1 MYTIWCDNQ
10 LIYSPMMVHD
20 GYGVIQPKVTVGL
33 NKSGSCQFT
42 LPVSNP
48 RYDDLQK
55 MKSVITVYDGDEE
68 IFRGRVLNHNR
79 DFYRN
84 KVIYCEGQ
92 LAFLLDSQV
101 RPYEFRGTP
110 EELFTQLI
118 ENHNSRV
125 DAEKRFEVG
134 LCDIRDGDTT
144 NTENQIS
151 RSKTTYAPTWDEINE
166 KLISPL
172 GGYLKVRLEE
182 GHRYIDYLTAPGII
196 STQQI
201 VFGKN
206 LIDLTDYVNAA
217 DVYTVIVPTGA
228 EGLTIKEVNDGKDY
242 LESDL
247 GISLFGRIEKH
258 VQWEN
263 VTVAQNLL
271 TKAGNALS
279 GAIKLATTLT
289 VNAVDMHLLG
299 VDTAAL
305 RVGNYIRVISIPHGI
320 DELFLCS
327 EIDYDLAE
335 PDKTKYT
342 LGVTRST
349 LTETSSGAANAVVN
363 VQGTVQN
370 IQGAIDGVQG
380 DIDTVNTVVQE
391 ITSNVSTLMRFC
403 GAVTTETDLDSITNP
418 GIGNVYRVTDVAQS
432 YVYTADGWAVL

>member
-327 EIDYDLAE
+327 EIEYDLAE
-335 PDKTKYT
+335 PDKTKYI

-349 LTETSSGAANAVVN
+349 LTETSSGTANAANAVI
-363 VQGTVQN
+363 GTVQG
-370 IQGAIDGVQG
+370 IQG